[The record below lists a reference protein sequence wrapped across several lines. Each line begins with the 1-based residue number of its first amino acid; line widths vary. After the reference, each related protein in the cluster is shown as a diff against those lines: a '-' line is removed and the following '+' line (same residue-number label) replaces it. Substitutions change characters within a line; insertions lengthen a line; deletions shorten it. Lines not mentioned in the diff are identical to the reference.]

1 MKKIIVLLLCAAWSV
16 VGLGQPAVIP
26 AQTGVA
32 APSADAERTRISA
45 ERARLEAGF
54 AAEDAVCYR
63 KFMVNNCLD
72 DVKLKRRDALSDL
85 RRQEISLDEQE
96 RKAKG
101 ADQLRKT
108 EEKSSLKNQQ
118 EAADKRASALK
129 DFADRM
135 DREKQKKE
143 GRATMQSNEKLNSDA
158 AANRNKANQDKAGE
172 RANRQANTTEEV
184 RIFNERL
191 AKAKD
196 RQARHDRDKASQTK
210 PPANPLPTPVD

>member
-1 MKKIIVLLLCAAWSV
+1 MKNTLVLLLWAAWSV
-16 VGLGQPAVIP
+16 VGL
-26 AQTGVA
+26 AQTAAVPATAGVA
-32 APSADAERTRISA
+32 APSMDAERARISA
-45 ERARLEAGF
+45 ERTRLEAGF

-72 DVKLKRRDALSDL
+72 DVKIKRRDALSDL
-85 RRQEISLDEQE
+85 RRQEISLDEQD

-101 ADQLRKT
+101 ADQLLKT

-118 EAADKRASALK
+118 EAADKRATALK

-135 DREKQKKE
+135 EREKQKNE
-143 GRATMQSNEKLNSDA
+143 ARAAMQSNEKLSSDA
-158 AANRNKANQDKAGE
+158 AANRNKASQDKAAE
-172 RANRQANTTEEV
+172 RVNRQATTADGV

-191 AKAKD
+191 EKAKE

-210 PPANPLPTPVD
+210 PPANPLPTPAD